1 MRGPLSPRNFAYI
14 FKQNQIK
21 MKKSKGLNIALWI
34 AQGLL
39 AAAFIMA
46 GFMKMTSPID
56 ELAANGMSF
65 VNSFSEVMV
74 RFIGISEV
82 LGGIG
87 LILPALLRIKP
98 VLTPIAGAALALV
111 MVLASIYHISNG
123 ESFAPNIVLFA
134 LASFIA
140 WGRLTKAPIS
150 SK

>member
-1 MRGPLSPRNFAYI
+1 M
-14 FKQNQIK
+14 KQ
-21 MKKSKGLNIALWI
+21 SKRLHIALWV

-46 GFMKMTSPID
+46 GFMKITAPID

-65 VNSFSEVMV
+65 VTSFSEGMV

-98 VLTPIAGAALALV
+98 ILTPIAAIGLATV
-111 MVLASIYHISNG
+111 MVLAAVYHITHN
-123 ESFAPNIVLFA
+123 EPPIPNIILFA

-140 WGRLTKAPIS
+140 WGRIKKVPIQHR
-150 SK
+150 